1 VISVDTNVLL
11 HYLLADDPGQFRRA
25 KKLITRHK
33 PALITDV
40 VLAETVWTLTGKR
53 YGFDKTQICGVV
65 RALIGDQGFAFEDAQ
80 VVWSALRDYE
90 GAKTIRGKSLDFAD
104 ALITRKSEY
113 VAQAKGAK
121 FGGLFSFDK
130 AIAQLSGAK
139 PQLSGAKPMSA

>member
-1 VISVDTNVLL
+1 MIAVDTNVVLR
-11 HYLLADDPGQFRRA
+11 YLLADDPGQFRSA
-25 KKLITRHK
+25 KKLITSHE

-53 YGFDKTQICGVV
+53 YGFDKTQICEVV
-65 RALIGDQGFAFEDAQ
+65 RALVGDQGFTFENAQ
-80 VVWSALRDYE
+80 VIWSALRDYE
-90 GAKTIRGKSLDFAD
+90 GSKTIRGKSLDFAD

-130 AIAQLSGAK
+130 AIV
-139 PQLSGAKPMSA
+139 QLSGAKPMSV